1 MERQLDPF
9 CLRKVWW
16 TQIYNVVGHPQNKYT
31 SLKNEPFLS
40 IPKSMF
46 FFLCFLRFYQKESI
60 ICSVP
65 FCIVRFDPLRN
76 WHFFTYQLTTVS
88 NDPCRWRFVEVLN
101 EAIFGFG
108 TGVVKKHWWRDTE
121 NPEVRLFVEGQLHF
135 LTGNTLQPFDRKYPA
150 FADFQQG
157 SFPQKYPIQNSGN
170 SHTEKLRRN
179 LWEIVVQI
187 AACWLA
193 FFCNYLEINFRQRIP
208 WKLTWPAGNSP
219 YFIRHTKYIFN
230 PWYFLFHCVM
240 CSSDLNPA
248 PEVELLKPGYT
259 KLCQQDAAGGAIF
272 GKWRNGEAPIGLWE
286 FPVFF

>member
-1 MERQLDPF
+1 MERQLDPLR
-9 CLRKVWW
+9 LRKVWW
-16 TQIYNVVGHPQNKYT
+16 TQIHIGNGAPQNRYT
-31 SLKNEPFLS
+31 SLKNEPFPS
-40 IPKSMF
+40 ISQKYV

-60 ICSVP
+60 ICSLP

-157 SFPQKYPIQNSGN
+157 SFPQK
-170 SHTEKLRRN
+170 
-179 LWEIVVQI
+179 
-187 AACWLA
+187 
-193 FFCNYLEINFRQRIP
+193 
-208 WKLTWPAGNSP
+208 
-219 YFIRHTKYIFN
+219 
-230 PWYFLFHCVM
+230 
-240 CSSDLNPA
+240 
-248 PEVELLKPGYT
+248 
-259 KLCQQDAAGGAIF
+259 
-272 GKWRNGEAPIGLWE
+272 
-286 FPVFF
+286 